1 MPRVCQV
8 SLHVVMTSS
17 IVPYLRSD
25 KLSVVCVS
33 DHEYPPR
40 VAHTMMQR
48 IGEDFAG
55 EELSLDLRAGNT
67 GHYLSQ
73 VRSTHPSGP
82 GASRWLDS
90 MVNAK

>member
-1 MPRVCQV
+1 MFPN
-8 SLHVVMTSS
+8 
-17 IVPYLRSD
+17 LRSD

-55 EELSLDLRAGNT
+55 EELELDSRGENT
-67 GHYLSQ
+67 GIYLL
-73 VRSTHPSGP
+73 RSTHPSGL
-82 GASRWLDS
+82 GANRWLDS
-90 MVNAK
+90 MANAR

>member
-8 SLHVVMTSS
+8 SLDVVMTSS
-17 IVPYLRSD
+17 NVPYLRSD

-55 EELSLDLRAGNT
+55 EELNLKLRAGNT
-67 GHYLSQ
+67 GNYL
-73 VRSTHPSGP
+73 
-82 GASRWLDS
+82 L
-90 MVNAK
+90 

>member
-1 MPRVCQV
+1 
-8 SLHVVMTSS
+8 MTSS

-55 EELSLDLRAGNT
+55 EKRRPYFRDDNTLYIVSGQIDPSQWTGGEQVAGFND
-67 GHYLSQ
+67 Q
-73 VRSTHPSGP
+73 CEV
-82 GASRWLDS
+82 GA
-90 MVNAK
+90 

>member
-1 MPRVCQV
+1 M
-8 SLHVVMTSS
+8 SLQ
-17 IVPYLRSD
+17 PRSD

-55 EELSLDLRAGNT
+55 DKKRNSYFRDNNKIYCLRSDRSIPVDWGRAG
-67 GHYLSQ
+67 GWIQ
-73 VRSTHPSGP
+73 RS
-82 GASRWLDS
+82 
-90 MVNAK
+90 M

>member
-1 MPRVCQV
+1 MHG
-8 SLHVVMTSS
+8 LLTSH
-17 IVPYLRSD
+17 IVPLPRSD

-55 EELSLDLRAGNT
+55 EKLSLNLRAGKEEFIC
-67 GHYLSQ
+67 H
-73 VRSTHPSGP
+73 RSDRPIPVDWGRA
-82 GASRWLDS
+82 GGWI
-90 MVNAK
+90 